1 MNPPFHHTLLRTMT
15 KDLKNEKRSGELKA
29 KLWNL
34 ANTYVSNYRPLKYDM
49 KKHGIFKQLC
59 KNNDIV
65 ILQPDKGDGTVIM
78 VRDVYIWKMFE
89 IIKDRAKFKELTTD
103 SIIIREGQL
112 QRFLRSMKDRNI
124 FTK

>member
-1 MNPPFHHTLLRTMT
+1 MHPPVHHTLLRTMT

-49 KKHGIFKQLC
+49 KKHGIFKQLY

-65 ILQPDKGDGTVIM
+65 ILQPDNGDGTAIID
-78 VRDVYIWKMFE
+78 RYVYIWKMFE
-89 IIKDRAKFKELTTD
+89 IINDR
-103 SIIIREGQL
+103 
-112 QRFLRSMKDRNI
+112 
-124 FTK
+124 TKLK

>member
-1 MNPPFHHTLLRTMT
+1 MHPDVHHTLLRTMT

-49 KKHGIFKQLC
+49 KKHGIFKQLY

-65 ILQPDKGDGTVIM
+65 ILQPDNGDGTAIYLK
-78 VRDVYIWKMFE
+78 DVWDNKRSYKTQIVKNRFNNNKGRSAPKVFKIYE
-89 IIKDRAKFKELTTD
+89 RQKDFY
-103 SIIIREGQL
+103 
-112 QRFLRSMKDRNI
+112 
-124 FTK
+124 